1 VEKLNIKNNGLKS
14 IPHEFQG
21 SLPRLAELNISGN
34 RLETFPSLYWDDIKI
49 LDVSRNEV
57 KSISTEA
64 LKTATSLET
73 VNIKCNAV
81 SCLPE
86 ELGQLSHLKELCLDY
101 NKLQSLPDCDD
112 DAEEEKVEETDE
124 IKKKKKK
131 KSKGCW
137 TKLKCLEILKVSYV
151 YCSTRL
157 RECITHIGSSLK
169 ITPTHNITIRTTNTG
184 TTN

>member
-1 VEKLNIKNNGLKS
+1 MEKLNIKNNGLKS

-73 VNIKCNAV
+73 VNIIITGEKRNILGAGNTQD
-81 SCLPE
+81 LAIE
-86 ELGQLSHLKELCLDY
+86 EQKE
-101 NKLQSLPDCDD
+101 
-112 DAEEEKVEETDE
+112 
-124 IKKKKKK
+124 
-131 KSKGCW
+131 
-137 TKLKCLEILKVSYV
+137 
-151 YCSTRL
+151 
-157 RECITHIGSSLK
+157 
-169 ITPTHNITIRTTNTG
+169 TN
-184 TTN
+184 